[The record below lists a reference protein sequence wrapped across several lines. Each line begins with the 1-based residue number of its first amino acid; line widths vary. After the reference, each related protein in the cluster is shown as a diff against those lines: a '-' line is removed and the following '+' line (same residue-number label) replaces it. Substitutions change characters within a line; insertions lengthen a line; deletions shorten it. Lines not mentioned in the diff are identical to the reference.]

1 MRRRFM
7 STLAAVLLSGGGHAQ
22 EAAISIEAPA
32 GAASGPQRAR
42 FELGSSAAVDTAAA
56 IWAVAVDSGRLMI
69 RRSQGPGLG
78 WSEPVPL
85 TPPGEAVEADRDS
98 RPMVAAGTAGE
109 IYVTWTRTL
118 GKPDT
123 GEIRFSRSLDHG
135 RTFSAP
141 VTVHRDR
148 EVIAHRFNAI
158 AVSRLGQVFVAW
170 IDRRDA
176 ARARAEGRPQ
186 YPGAALYYA
195 VSDDRGASFR
205 GDFKVADHACECC
218 RVALLPQEGGSIY
231 ALWRY
236 VFDTNVRDHALAYL
250 RPDGKAS
257 PPQRAT
263 FDDWRV
269 DACPDEGPALA
280 ADASGTL
287 HAVWFAQSSAGA
299 GAFYGRLLDGR
310 VDGQRRIGGGRA
322 EHPDIEAYGDRVVVA
337 WKEFDGNATNLRLM
351 QSGDRGLTWTERD
364 IANTAD
370 ASGQPQLLRVTT
382 GFQVFW
388 NTRAEGLSLF
398 PVPW

>member
-42 FELGSSAAVDTAAA
+42 SELGSSAAVDTAAA

-85 TPPGEAVEADRDS
+85 TPPGEAVEADGDS

-158 AVSRLGQVFVAW
+158 GVSRL
-170 IDRRDA
+170 
-176 ARARAEGRPQ
+176 
-186 YPGAALYYA
+186 
-195 VSDDRGASFR
+195 
-205 GDFKVADHACECC
+205 
-218 RVALLPQEGGSIY
+218 
-231 ALWRY
+231 
-236 VFDTNVRDHALAYL
+236 
-250 RPDGKAS
+250 
-257 PPQRAT
+257 
-263 FDDWRV
+263 
-269 DACPDEGPALA
+269 
-280 ADASGTL
+280 
-287 HAVWFAQSSAGA
+287 
-299 GAFYGRLLDGR
+299 
-310 VDGQRRIGGGRA
+310 
-322 EHPDIEAYGDRVVVA
+322 
-337 WKEFDGNATNLRLM
+337 
-351 QSGDRGLTWTERD
+351 
-364 IANTAD
+364 
-370 ASGQPQLLRVTT
+370 
-382 GFQVFW
+382 
-388 NTRAEGLSLF
+388 
-398 PVPW
+398 